1 MLVSNI
7 QCTYLKNGAWNTF
20 TNSMQSSMD
29 GIKLQ
34 THASSPYYL
43 QYRTW
48 NEGKTA
54 WYSRVNSNVDDYAG
68 APNRPV
74 QRLQIQVYQNDGTK
88 LTEKV
93 VVMYRARVAGRWL
106 PWVSNADPE
115 WMRSVHSKYNLGG
128 TIDTDSYYA
137 GNAGEN
143 MDGIEIRIYEEGILG
158 DFTGGEVGTS
168 SLQYMVGSLDNWT
181 AFENGVYAE
190 QIDGIKIQTNT
201 AKGYYL
207 QYRSWNEGKTD
218 WYSFVKSTG
227 TAYNDYAGIPGKPIQ
242 LLEIQAYK
250 NDGTRLRSGV
260 IVMYRV
266 SVAGRW
272 LPWVSNA
279 DAEWMRDIQN
289 KHSLGGSLSVNST
302 YAGNKGQNID
312 GVEIHIFE
320 DDSGNAGAGNFTGV
334 EEVISASY
342 MCNNLSNWEPFERAV
357 TAAQIDGI
365 HLGTD
370 ADEPYY
376 FMYKSWNEGN
386 DHFYPE
392 VNSLYSGDNN
402 YAGYPGKPI
411 QLLSIQAYNQDGT
424 RLRAGVVV
432 MYRVRVAGRWL
443 PWVSNADAEWM
454 QSVQKQYGLDG
465 TLDTKSTYAGNKGQ
479 NIDGVEIR
487 VFQGETDYQPV
498 GPLPGAE
505 SSATLQYM
513 TDSLSNWTSFTGTA
527 LYDHIDGI
535 KIQTDPSKPY
545 YLSYRSWN
553 ATKSNYYPY
562 VDSRGT
568 AYNDYAGYPG
578 KPIQL
583 LNIYAYANDGTKL
596 KSGVVIMYRVHVD
609 NRWLPWVSNANPEW
623 MVSVQEKYDLG
634 GMLDTKSTYAG
645 NKGQN
650 INGVEIHIF
659 EENGTDG
666 GTITPVGHYK
676 IIPNVPFIS
685 QVFKYPTGCESVS
698 TVMALNYAGINISV
712 DTFID
717 DYLDKKL
724 SGVPFDPDFEFGG
737 NPRSTRGYGC
747 YAPVIKTALDKIL
760 INDTHYAKAMRGQ
773 SIESLCSDYIDKN
786 IPVIFWATQ
795 SMAAPRKGN
804 KWTCSNLKQIQW
816 ISPMHCLLLVGYDD
830 THYIFNDPLEHA
842 LTYYS
847 KESVQRAYDGLFQ
860 QAVVILNDAPASP
873 YPIHKYGSV
882 VNPVTNEVY
891 PIMIHTNGEEN
902 SKGYTEELS
911 ADEKKPTML
920 KDRHF
925 DIVKFLM
932 GFELENP
939 VNKTELHSLK
949 GDVMGFLLGCVSAA
963 ANSCETIY
971 IDVRYYK
978 NAIGAKEAVVK
989 CGDSTVCGN
998 LHDFNYYN
1006 MIVSLKE
1013 VDLLTN
1019 PNTDGGS
1026 HVRWKERVNNYA
1038 KSVYEFYKGT
1048 SANDDYRY
1056 DFEFYLNQKRKTDQ
1070 YLSQIFIGANNDM
1083 YEYPTIYGNERLEL
1097 VVTDAKKEEVERI
1110 DVLSLLN
1117 PISKLPDDKA
1127 ALFNRS
1133 LS

>member
-1 MLVSNI
+1 
-7 QCTYLKNGAWNTF
+7 
-20 TNSMQSSMD
+20 MD

-34 THASSPYYL
+34 TPASSPYYL

-386 DHFYPE
+386 DQFYPE

-465 TLDTKSTYAGNKGQ
+465 TLDIKSTYAGNKGQ

-634 GMLDTKSTYAG
+634 GTLDTKSTYAG

-676 IIPNVPFIS
+676 IIPNVPFIY
-685 QVFKYPTGCESVS
+685 QRVKYPSGCESVS
-698 TVMALNYAGINISV
+698 TVMALQYAGVNITV
-712 DTFID
+712 ENFID
-717 DYLDKKL
+717 NYLDKGSNK
-724 SGVPFDPDFEFGG
+724 SFDPNICFGG
-737 NPRSTRGYGC
+737 NPYSASGYGC
-747 YAPVIKTALDKIL
+747 YSPVIKKALDRIL
-760 INDTHYAKAMRGQ
+760 PNSLLYAKEEKGK
-773 SIESLCSDYIDKN
+773 SIEYLCSEYIDKN

-795 SMAAPRKGN
+795 GMDTPRKSTIISYQGRY
-804 KWTCSNLKQIQW
+804 IQW

-830 THYIFNDPLEHA
+830 NHYIFNDPQEHA

-860 QAVVILNDAPASP
+860 QAVVIKNYKRPDIPDVPNDAAQISDIITKIRQLEDEYQNYFRYIVVPSGSALFSPDKVLDGVLGYLRAPEYDDFEWSVTAGQKPDEAFINYVNNQPNSELNRYFEPYIRKGTRKLVTDGDRGLIDLAHMAATMSAYFGGVIPNFWASWGGDLATGMADTTAR
-873 YPIHKYGSV
+873 IAKRD
-882 VNPVTNEVY
+882 
-891 PIMIHTNGEEN
+891 NGENYLHMSNQEIADETIGGKSN
-902 SKGYTEELS
+902 CNYSDLCSDFDAYKLQIKAHDLLKQDSNFHPLSDAMNWYYSNGLHKKRFQWITEEL
-911 ADEKKPTML
+911 ACERTI
-920 KDRHF
+920 KDLR
-925 DIVKFLM
+925 IAIATKMKF
-932 GFELENP
+932 
-939 VNKTELHSLK
+939 S
-949 GDVMGFLLGCVSAA
+949 LLGQTV
-963 ANSCETIY
+963 
-971 IDVRYYK
+971 IDIK
-978 NAIGAKEAVVK
+978 
-989 CGDSTVCGN
+989 GN
-998 LHDFNYYN
+998 
-1006 MIVSLKE
+1006 
-1013 VDLLTN
+1013 N
-1019 PNTDGGS
+1019 PS
-1026 HVRWKERVNNYA
+1026 
-1038 KSVYEFYKGT
+1038 
-1048 SANDDYRY
+1048 
-1056 DFEFYLNQKRKTDQ
+1056 
-1070 YLSQIFIGANNDM
+1070 
-1083 YEYPTIYGNERLEL
+1083 
-1097 VVTDAKKEEVERI
+1097 EEVVQLCCNAFAKYI
-1110 DVLSLLN
+1110 YTM
-1117 PISKLPDDKA
+1117 IS
-1127 ALFNRS
+1127 
-1133 LS
+1133 